1 MIVLHKTN
9 VLGVVCEINDIS
21 NNACASK
28 PMSLG
33 YFKGIFRPRLHV
45 DTCLIKPDFF
55 FFLFLLLLLFI
66 IWFSRKFLRTRVGG
80 GNKSKMMITS
90 VREIILT

>member
-1 MIVLHKTN
+1 M
-9 VLGVVCEINDIS
+9 
-21 NNACASK
+21 
-28 PMSLG
+28 
-33 YFKGIFRPRLHV
+33 
-45 DTCLIKPDFF
+45 DTCLIKAEFF

-80 GNKSKMMITS
+80 GNKNKMMITS